1 MELQGTWAGTS
12 SGSLLVTTTDTVPA
26 VIDDLYIV
34 TVASKSY
41 EVVAGV
47 AGLGLDWVLVGA
59 QCGGRD
65 QTGTTVFAGHGTP
78 TVAMPITAV
87 FMDEPNNAAI
97 AVQRYSGTSTFD
109 PVGATV
115 SGNTNGVFGRCSGGD
130 DDNVYS
136 FDLATSDGAVAFSA
150 AAMRYREHSVT
161 VPWTELLEFH
171 HGSSAGDQVGL
182 AISVHALDPLDPAA
196 GVSITG
202 LLSGNVDYAVV
213 AFEIRP
219 TGDEPPPGDDP
230 PADDP
235 LPDDPPPDDPPADDP
250 PPDDPPPDDP
260 PADDPPPDD
269 PPGDDPPPEPATLV
283 IHEGTWTG
291 SSAGVVDV
299 DTDGPVPAVD
309 GDLQL
314 VSVASK
320 PYRKVTSVVG
330 LGLEW
335 TLVDE
340 QCGGRHQTA
349 VTVFMARGATGGDD
363 QVTAS
368 MESDPKNAV
377 IAVSRYSG
385 VSANDPIGTVVSVNT
400 NGVDASCNSGDDDDE
415 YAVDLVPSG
424 ATGMVFSAVAMR
436 MRDHDP
442 DTGWTEHVEVNRGS
456 RSGDRAGLAV
466 SERPIAGAADVTVN
480 GRFNRSVDYAVIG
493 LELRSVADDLDLPPA
508 LGVQREGVWTGSARR
523 DEVVQTTSRVQA
535 VDGDLY
541 LVAIASKPYEPV
553 DAVEGLGLSWF
564 RAVEQCGGRH
574 QTGVTVFVAMGTTS
588 GDSVITARMDDDPK
602 NALITV
608 LRYSGIDPDD
618 PIAFVAS
625 ANTNGISG
633 GCDGGSDGSGYA
645 YEMAPASASGVL
657 VTAAAMRMRGHT
669 LGPGWTE
676 VAETHR
682 GRRTGEE
689 LLAPSGGAV
698 HDEPSDGPGDA
709 PADRGFH
716 HTSTGHPH
724 PIPGQSGDDARDDAC
739 DDDDEVGLAGQASSD
754 RRRTGGVP
762 WGLALPSE
770 QEYEEHDHPHDE
782 YFGQAD
788 HVGPRSVL
796 ARQRDTGNACAPGA
810 AMPSRHANTEITRSL
825 IGSSED
831 SRRGRWTSRLCHADT
846 PALAS
851 ARHPVARVRLGEL
864 HLAYTSVQGEGLKT
878 GPNRQGSKQWAQT
891 QVRST
896 TESRCGRSA
905 STQRCVGARQ
915 PSTRP

>member
-1 MELQGTWAGTS
+1 MKASTIDGNTYVSSSAIPLNVENGKTDDDEETNMYCGHTSLIGRGWYTDIGYANGIIRCVPQAPVSGVHVFEVKVGSVSSHLNVSLDKTHHIPAVGPWPEQPMTTGTVLFDEDGDFDRFFPVVVDTTALSNGWHSLGVRSRSEDSDTSVCGWCGDELHFTSGTAKIWFYVDNPPPDSPPAPSTASDGVELQGTWAGTS

-115 SGNTNGVFGRCSGGD
+115 SGNTNGVFAGCSGGD

-161 VPWTELLEFH
+161 APWTELLEFH
-171 HGSSAGDQVGL
+171 HGSSVGDQVGL
-182 AISVHALDPLDPAA
+182 AISVHALDPLDPTA
-196 GVSITG
+196 GVSVTG

-235 LPDDPPPDDPPADDP
+235 
-250 PPDDPPPDDP
+250 PPDDPPP
-260 PADDPPPDD
+260 DDPPPDD
-269 PPGDDPPPEPATLV
+269 PPGDDPPPVPATLV

-309 GDLQL
+309 GDLYL
-314 VSVASK
+314 VSIASK
-320 PYRKVTSVVG
+320 PYRKVTSVMG

-349 VTVFMARGATGGDD
+349 VTVFMARGATGGPD

-368 MESDPKNAV
+368 MEDDPKNAV

-385 VSANDPIGTVVSVNT
+385 VSANDPMGTVVSVNT

-466 SERPIAGAADVTVN
+466 SERPIAGAAEVAVN
-480 GRFNRSVDYAVIG
+480 GRFSRSVDYAVIG

-508 LGVQREGVWTGSARR
+508 LGVRREGVWTGSARR

-564 RAVEQCGGRH
+564 RAVEQCAGRH

-588 GDSVITARMDDDPK
+588 GDGVITARMDDDPK

-633 GCDGGSDGSGYA
+633 GCDGGSDGPGYA

-669 LGPGWTE
+669 PGPGWTE

-689 LLAPSGGAV
+689 AGLSVSEYPV
-698 HDEPSDGPGDA
+698 DGTLISIDGE
-709 PADRGFH
+709 F
-716 HTSTGHPH
+716 TG
-724 PIPGQSGDDARDDAC
+724 
-739 DDDDEVGLAGQASSD
+739 
-754 RRRTGGVP
+754 
-762 WGLALPSE
+762 
-770 QEYEEHDHPHDE
+770 
-782 YFGQAD
+782 
-788 HVGPRSVL
+788 SV
-796 ARQRDTGNACAPGA
+796 DWA
-810 AMPSRHANTEITRSL
+810 AIAIEIR
-825 IGSSED
+825 
-831 SRRGRWTSRLCHADT
+831 
-846 PALAS
+846 
-851 ARHPVARVRLGEL
+851 
-864 HLAYTSVQGEGLKT
+864 
-878 GPNRQGSKQWAQT
+878 
-891 QVRST
+891 
-896 TESRCGRSA
+896 
-905 STQRCVGARQ
+905 
-915 PSTRP
+915 